1 MGQSPLAEEKSEALL
16 RWAEEYWPVIKDAL
30 LNPEDWDDQEWQSEV
45 AELGH
50 LYGLLKRARPTTP
63 EERERLSRL
72 VEDIRAVVS
81 RYGLNPP
88 KVDLEP

>member
-1 MGQSPLAEEKSEALL
+1 MLRGDDPQALL
-16 RWAEEYWPVIKDAL
+16 NWAEEYWPVVRDAL

-63 EERERLSRL
+63 EGRERLSRL

-81 RYGLNPP
+81 RYGLEPP
-88 KVDLEP
+88 KLPEGI

>member
-1 MGQSPLAEEKSEALL
+1 MREMISSFFLKR
-16 RWAEEYWPVIKDAL
+16 RWL
-30 LNPEDWDDQEWQSEV
+30 SEV
-45 AELGH
+45 SELGH

-81 RYGLNPP
+81 RYGLEPP
-88 KVDLEP
+88 KLPEGI